1 INAGQCLQPDQ
12 LEGMETQTDLSQS
25 TLTVIIPQAY
35 LEYSDEEWDPPSRWD
50 EGIPGVLFDYN
61 VNSQWRHAEHD
72 DGDEYDI
79 SGNGT
84 VGA

>member
-1 INAGQCLQPDQ
+1 
-12 LEGMETQTDLSQS
+12 METETDLSQS

-35 LEYSDEEWDPPSRWD
+35 LEYSDEEVGSALHFGMKDSRR
-50 EGIPGVLFDYN
+50 VVDYN

-84 VGA
+84 VGANLGA